1 MFIAVIN
8 ENFQVAEEAKKEHQ
22 ATSYWASYQA
32 EIGKPTWIRKLNPY
46 RWVKANPVKV
56 KVENL
61 PPNLVLPIQKAL
73 VQDYAI
79 PKQDK
84 RSEPVSFVVQNIII
98 FAKAHELSI
107 SQTFSVPTS
116 SQRGPRHY
124 PSKSLTALQRLF
136 AGDPTSYDIP
146 LTTLRHARNDMSSDA
161 NIIDEETERHL

>member
-32 EIGKPTWIRKLNPY
+32 EVGKSTWIRKLNPY

-61 PPNLVLPIQKAL
+61 PSNLVLPIQKAL
-73 VQDYAI
+73 VQDYAV
-79 PKQDK
+79 PKQDR
-84 RSEPVSFVVQNIII
+84 RSEPVSSIIQNIVS
-98 FAKAHELSI
+98 AKTLELSI
-107 SQTFSVPTS
+107 SQTFSVSNS
-116 SQRGPRHY
+116 SQQGPRHY

-146 LTTLRHARNDMSSDA
+146 LTTLRHARNETNSDA
-161 NIIDEETERHL
+161 NVIDEETERHL